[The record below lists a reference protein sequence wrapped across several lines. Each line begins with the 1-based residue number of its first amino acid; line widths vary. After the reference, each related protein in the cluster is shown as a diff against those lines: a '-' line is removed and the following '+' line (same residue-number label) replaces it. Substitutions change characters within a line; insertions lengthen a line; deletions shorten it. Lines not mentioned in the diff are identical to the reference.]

1 MADWVVAG
9 IVAVII
15 FTLLAVVAAGIL
27 AARFDLASDVE
38 CLVACLIALVCW
50 LFLLFPMAGE
60 IGMDDATGKR
70 VETVDMRW
78 EHSVEAATL
87 FLPMGLAPLIAKIS
101 SQSRK

>member
-27 AARFDLASDVE
+27 AARFNLASDVE
-38 CLVACLIALVCW
+38 CLVACLIAVVCW

-60 IGMDDATGKR
+60 IGLDDATGKR
-70 VETVDMRW
+70 VKTVDMRW

-87 FLPMGLAPLIAKIS
+87 FLPMSLAPLIAKIS
-101 SQSRK
+101 SDSRK